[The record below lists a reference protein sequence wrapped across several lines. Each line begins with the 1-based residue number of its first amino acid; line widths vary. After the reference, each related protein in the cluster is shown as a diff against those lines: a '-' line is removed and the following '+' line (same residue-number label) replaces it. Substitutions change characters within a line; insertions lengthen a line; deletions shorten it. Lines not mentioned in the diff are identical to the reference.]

1 MLSFTRLALLALLL
15 STASAAQQQQK
26 EDHYGAL
33 GIPRSASRTDVKR
46 AFRDLARAW
55 HPDKLHAEGGAFE
68 GVDPSEVEE
77 TDAAEAREK
86 FVAINLAS
94 EVLSD
99 SARRRAW
106 DDSKDGG
113 DPALME
119 LLPIRGLSWGA
130 GCESM
135 LLGCPGK
142 LNTAS
147 TGPLLELGAASST
160 AGCALACERHPSCLA
175 WMFYFPAAT
184 PAAPDDSDDA
194 SESSDDTSSVAWT
207 GKCTGRTTLDWRLN
221 TDEHASSG

>member
-26 EDHYGAL
+26 KEDHYGAL
-33 GIPRSASRTDVKR
+33 GIPRSASRNDVKR

-68 GVDPSEVEE
+68 GVDPSEVED
-77 TDAAEAREK
+77 TDAAEAKDK
-86 FVAINLAS
+86 FIAINLAS

-99 SARRRAW
+99 PARRRAW
-106 DDSKDGG
+106 DDSKEGG

-119 LLPIRGLSWGA
+119 LLPIRGPSWGA

-135 LLGCPGK
+135 LLGCPGE
-142 LNTAS
+142 LNTAYA
-147 TGPLLELGAASST
+147 GPLLELGAASST
-160 AGCALACERHPSCLA
+160 AGCALACERHPRCLA

-184 PAAPDDSDDA
+184 PAPDDE
-194 SESSDDTSSVAWT
+194 SESADDTGSVAWT
-207 GKCTGRTTLDWRLN
+207 GKCTGRTTLDWRLR